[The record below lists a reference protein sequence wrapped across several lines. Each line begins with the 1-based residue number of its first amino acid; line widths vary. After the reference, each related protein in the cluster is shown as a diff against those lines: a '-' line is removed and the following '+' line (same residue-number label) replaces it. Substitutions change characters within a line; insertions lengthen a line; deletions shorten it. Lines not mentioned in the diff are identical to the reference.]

1 MINYTPSSERSLS
14 LFKMPFEQSLS
25 PDNRWVKM
33 ASVIPWDEMAK
44 VFFDSLSERQGRPTV
59 DLRIILGA
67 MMVKYIENLGDEAT
81 IQYIQE
87 NIYAQYFVG
96 LSGFQVEPV
105 FAPSLFVEVRK
116 RLGDKGSALLNDL
129 MIKHAKDLKLV
140 RHRGKGSDGSY
151 QVEDEKGE
159 KREERNRGTLI
170 VDATV
175 APADIAYPTDT
186 GLVSKAR
193 QISEALIDT
202 LYESQQDLWP
212 VKPRTYRREAEKSYV
227 GFSKKRKKT
236 EKEIKK
242 VLGQQIRYLRR
253 NLTSIE
259 KMLDRLE
266 EHRRVIAWT
275 TVQWHQYWVIQELF
289 RQQDEMYRDNR
300 KRTSDRIVS
309 LSQPWVRPIKRGKGG
324 GKDTEFGMKINV
336 SLSEG
341 MTRMDYGSFD
351 AFHEGL
357 GLKDQV
363 EAFKRLFGHY
373 PANVLADKIYW
384 TRDNRNYLK
393 ERGIVHG
400 GVPMGKKPNRSK
412 YEKNKERR
420 KNNER
425 SEIEGRFGTA
435 KTKFGMEKIGARLI
449 QTTYASINM
458 MFLAMNLLKLSG
470 KLPGNIFFGVFALV
484 MTALIGI
491 KCQLTALFDNHLR
504 TVFPYGANSV
514 RFERLRMT
522 F

>member
-1 MINYTPSSERSLS
+1 MHEKVGRGTERSLS
-14 LFKMPFEQSLS
+14 LFKTPFEQSLS

-33 ASVIPWDEMAK
+33 AALVPWDEMAK

-96 LSGFQVEPV
+96 LSGFKVEPV

-116 RLGDKGSALLNDL
+116 RLGEKGSALLND
-129 MIKHAKDLKLV
+129 MIIKHAKDLKLV

-193 QISEALIDT
+193 QISETLIDT

-242 VLGQQIRYLRR
+242 
-253 NLTSIE
+253 
-259 KMLDRLE
+259 
-266 EHRRVIAWT
+266 A
-275 TVQWHQYWVIQELF
+275 
-289 RQQDEMYRDNR
+289 
-300 KRTSDRIVS
+300 
-309 LSQPWVRPIKRGKGG
+309 GKN
-324 GKDTEFGMKINV
+324 DQNQV
-336 SLSEG
+336 P
-341 MTRMDYGSFD
+341 
-351 AFHEGL
+351 
-357 GLKDQV
+357 LK
-363 EAFKRLFGHY
+363 
-373 PANVLADKIYW
+373 
-384 TRDNRNYLK
+384 
-393 ERGIVHG
+393 
-400 GVPMGKKPNRSK
+400 
-412 YEKNKERR
+412 
-420 KNNER
+420 
-425 SEIEGRFGTA
+425 
-435 KTKFGMEKIGARLI
+435 
-449 QTTYASINM
+449 
-458 MFLAMNLLKLSG
+458 
-470 KLPGNIFFGVFALV
+470 
-484 MTALIGI
+484 
-491 KCQLTALFDNHLR
+491 
-504 TVFPYGANSV
+504 
-514 RFERLRMT
+514 
-522 F
+522 